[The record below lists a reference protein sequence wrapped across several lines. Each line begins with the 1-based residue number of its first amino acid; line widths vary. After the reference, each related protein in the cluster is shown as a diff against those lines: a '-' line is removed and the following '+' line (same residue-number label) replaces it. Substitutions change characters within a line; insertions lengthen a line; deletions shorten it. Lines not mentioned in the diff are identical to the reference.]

1 MEKFDARKIDKEQVN
16 EIKTIINEHRQKLNT
31 EDNIHLNAVLR
42 EDILPL
48 LDRYCTVVYYPKED
62 KKNNGFH
69 TSYPFH
75 GETIHFVYINTA
87 QYKEKQIFTA
97 AHELGHIWEV
107 DKIIQEKWKIS
118 LNADYS
124 ERLMNRFAA
133 ELLMP
138 DYIFEA
144 FAKQA
149 IEAVKRNG
157 KLTVGGMVQAITAM
171 MNEYFVPYKAVV
183 YRLYELDFIEADE
196 ARVLWGEVPSLSRE
210 VLEDHSK
217 KVAQEQGFSRLYK
230 DDGRKGIDGLKDLLD
245 KAKAESKL
253 PVQWLKAFYS
263 KFDFEYSDE
272 EKALD
277 EVLRIPEGGEI
288 NAGEGCD

>member
-1 MEKFDARKIDKEQVN
+1 MEKFDAQKIEEEQVN
-16 EIKTIINEHRQKLNT
+16 EIKTLIYAYREKLNND
-31 EDNIHLNAVLR
+31 DNIHLNAVLR

-62 KKNNGFH
+62 KENNGFH

-107 DKIIQEKWKIS
+107 DKKIQEKWSIS
-118 LNADYS
+118 INAEYS

-138 DYIFEA
+138 DNIFEA

-149 IEAVKRNG
+149 IEAVKRDG

-171 MNEYFVPYKAVV
+171 MNEFFVPYKAVV
-183 YRLYELDFIEADE
+183 YRLYELDFIEADA
-196 ARVLWGEVPSLSRE
+196 ARVLWGEVPSLPRE
-210 VLEDHSK
+210 ALEDHSK

-245 KAKAESKL
+245 KAKAENKL

-263 KFDFEYSDE
+263 KFDFEYADE
-272 EKALD
+272 EKAFD
-277 EVLRIPEGGEI
+277 EVLTIPEGGEI
-288 NAGEGCD
+288 NVGKGCD